1 MKQTKSKTK
10 RKSVRFN
17 LEKNK
22 TKYFLYDS
30 SSKARRSTRKM
41 RQKRRTNKLRKK
53 MRRGKSMKNMRGGRI
68 NPVAE
73 FSGIVGAIG
82 SGVSNAWNNTAADA
96 AARPAGNTPVNNVKS
111 SLPFQGHFDTKPNT
125 TQYTQSEVD
134 VASTLTQV

>member
-22 TKYFLYDS
+22 QNTFYMILHL
-30 SSKARRSTRKM
+30 RHVVRTRKM

-73 FSGIVGAIG
+73 FSGIVGAI
-82 SGVSNAWNNTAADA
+82 
-96 AARPAGNTPVNNVKS
+96 AGCLVPG
-111 SLPFQGHFDTKPNT
+111 LM
-125 TQYTQSEVD
+125 
-134 VASTLTQV
+134 